1 MEWTEEQQCA
11 IHTNTRTGNILVS
24 AAAGSGKTAV
34 LVERILQKIIRNE
47 ARIDRLLVV
56 TFTEAAAA
64 EMREKIIKR
73 LSKEMDNPSN
83 SEGQIKL
90 LKHQVQLAETADIMT
105 IDAFC
110 NRVVQNNFHV
120 LGADPDVSI
129 IDSAMEE
136 ILRGEATESLFAR
149 LYKTDNEQE
158 RKAFE
163 RLIDVYASNRDEK
176 GLAKVIHFIYKFI
189 MSFADPVGWLEQAAR
204 NYRLPVMEMPAA
216 LYYEDVSR
224 GAAKRCEAQL
234 DEFIGYAKDDAL
246 IAYAKELKAVAVS
259 INNSENWDN
268 IYGIYDRLFRKKKGK
283 PKLVSAVQTQPQAN
297 STENKQEEE
306 RLRFIRRELVDRL
319 NDGITVSSSAFEE
332 TCDSD
337 MLYEEASDLVWI
349 VKEFIKEFTALKDKN
364 RVREFSDIEHMTYE
378 LFRDHED
385 IRNIYADKYDE
396 ILIDEY
402 QDTNGLQDAIFNMIS
417 HNNIFMVGDLK
428 QSIYRFRGGDPYIFR
443 DKSDKYMTGESE
455 GKKLVLSQNFRSR
468 IEILNSVNDVFG
480 CIMSREAGD
489 VEYTGKERIVRIN
502 DYYPKPEADL
512 SSELHYLMVRSGA
525 EADKGM
531 EEINFTADKIK
542 ELLESGARVYDKDTG
557 QMRPIR
563 KKDIVILQN
572 SVKSNGENFVKALS
586 DRGIEAFTE
595 TESFFDRREI
605 CVMLSLI
612 SVINNS
618 LQDIPL
624 MAVMRSPIGG
634 FTEDELAR
642 IHLSGKNFDNFI
654 SAVRSFAVT
663 GGIRPKRERYIYKGH
678 KTCDTFKKHDRR
690 ILAKKCREFTE
701 NLRRWRDYVRS
712 KSVAQLIWTIYEETY
727 FYDMMGAIE
736 QGEEAQFNLRLLYE
750 RARQYENAGFKGL
763 FNFIKYIEQIEGR
776 DEDLGG
782 AKLIGENHDVVR
794 IMTIHKSKG
803 LEFPYVF
810 VCGAGKQFRNAED
823 VSVIR
828 LHKELGMGLPYIYY
842 DEHFARDTKIKET
855 IAQINKN
862 ELTAERMRLLY
873 VALTRA
879 REKLYVIA
887 SVNVKDDETEET
899 LNRVWESRLSGGKM
913 LPSDALAAKGFYDW
927 ICPAAYASPQT
938 WKFVYHDITTAAHSK
953 EREEDEEQETFEDS
967 AELRRAVYEI
977 LDYRYP
983 YSESS
988 TIPSR
993 ASVTQLKELTIERMS
1008 GEDNELDA
1016 PVYEPDSRRTA
1027 DANDMAD
1034 LMFSPLH
1041 PKPAFMREKGDKPAN
1056 EIGTLYHLVM
1066 SELKLD
1072 LIREKGAACV
1082 KDGIERLIREEKIA
1096 EEDVKY
1102 IDIDKIEAFYTS
1114 NIGKRLLSS
1123 EEIHREQPFQINIPA
1138 TEYDPSLAD
1147 EYAEEKLILQGIIDC
1162 YFKESDGYVL
1172 LDYKTDKIGNNKEVI
1187 RKKYD
1192 KQLEL
1197 YKKAIE
1203 SLTGRRVKECI
1214 LYLFDTGETA

>member
-1 MEWTEEQQCA
+1 MEWTQEQERA
-11 IHTNTRTGNILVS
+11 IHTPTGTGNILVS

-47 ARIDRLLVV
+47 AAIDRLLVV

-73 LSKEMDNPSN
+73 LTKEMDNPSN

-90 LKHQVQLAETADIMT
+90 LKRQVQLAQTADIMT

-136 ILRGEATESLFAR
+136 LLREEAMESLFAR
-149 LYKTDNEQE
+149 MYKNENTE
-158 RKAFE
+158 EHAAFE
-163 RLIDVYASNRDEK
+163 RLIDVYASNRDDK
-176 GLAKVIHFIYKFI
+176 GLAKIIHFVYKFV
-189 MSFADPVGWLEQAAR
+189 MSFADPAGWLDSAAE
-204 NYRLPVMEMPAA
+204 NYRLPVSEMPVA
-216 LYYEDVSR
+216 LYYEEVSR
-224 GAAKRCEAQL
+224 RAAARCAAKL
-234 DEFIGYAKDDAL
+234 DEFIGDAKDENL
-246 IAYAKELKAVAVS
+246 LAYARELKSVAAS
-259 INNSENWDN
+259 IRDAKDWDD
-268 IYGIYDRLFRKKKGK
+268 IYEIYDRLFKKKKGK
-283 PKLVSAVQTQPQAN
+283 PKIVSIVQTQPEAKEP
-297 STENKQEEE
+297 ENKQEQE
-306 RLRFIRRELVDRL
+306 RLRFIRQELIDSL
-319 NDGITVSSSAFEE
+319 NDGITVSRGAFEE
-332 TCDSD
+332 ACDSGL
-337 MLYEEASDLVWI
+337 LYEEASDLVWL
-349 VKEFIKEFTALKDKN
+349 VKEFMKEYAALKDKN
-364 RVREFSDIEHMTYE
+364 SVREFSDIEHMTYE
-378 LFRDHED
+378 LFHDHEG
-385 IRNIYADKYDE
+385 IRSIYSDKYDE

-443 DKSDKYMTGESE
+443 DKSDKYMMGESE
-455 GKKLVLSQNFRSR
+455 DKKLVLSQNFRSR
-468 IEILNSVNDVFG
+468 REILNSVNDVFG

-489 VEYTGKERIVRIN
+489 VEYTGTERIVRLK
-502 DYYPKPEADL
+502 DYYPKPETDL
-512 SSELHYLMVRSGA
+512 KSELHYLMVRNSA
-525 EADKGM
+525 ETDKGM
-531 EEINFTADKIK
+531 EEIRFTADKIK
-542 ELLESGARVYDKDTG
+542 ELLESGAKVYDKDTG
-557 QMRPIR
+557 QLRPIR

-572 SVKSNGENFVKALS
+572 SVKSNGEDFVKALS
-586 DRGIEAFTE
+586 DRGIDAFTE
-595 TESFFDRREI
+595 TETFFSRREI
-605 CVMLSLI
+605 NVMLSLI
-612 SVINNS
+612 SVINNAR
-618 LQDIPL
+618 QDIPL
-624 MAVMRSPIGG
+624 LAVMRSPIGG

-642 IHLSGKNFDNFI
+642 IRLSAPESDNFI
-654 SAVRSFAVT
+654 SAVRSFAAT
-663 GGIRPKRERYIYKGH
+663 GGLRLNKAKYIYKGQ
-678 KTCDTFKKHDRR
+678 KTNADLKKRDRR
-690 ILAKKCREFTE
+690 TLTKKCYAFIE
-701 NLRRWRDYVRS
+701 NLKRWRGYVRS

-763 FNFIKYIEQIEGR
+763 FNFIKYIEQIEGS

-810 VCGAGKQFRNAED
+810 VCGAGKKFRTAED
-823 VSVIR
+823 VSIIR
-828 LHKELGMGLPYIYY
+828 LHKELGIGLPYIYY
-842 DEHFARDTKIKET
+842 DEHYTRDTKIKET

-887 SVNVKDDETEET
+887 SVNTGEDVTEEA
-899 LNRVWESRLSGGKM
+899 LNDTWKSKLSYGKM
-913 LPSDALAAKGFYDW
+913 LPSVALTARGFFDW
-927 ICPAAYASPQT
+927 MCPAAYASPET
-938 WKFVYHDITTAAHSK
+938 WRLVYHDITAASQDEEPK
-953 EREEDEEQETFEDS
+953 EDEEQETFEDS
-967 AELRRAVYEI
+967 PELRKAVYEI
-977 LDYRYP
+977 LDYSYP

-1008 GEDNELDA
+1008 AEDSAPDT

-1027 DANDMAD
+1027 NANDMAD

-1066 SELKLD
+1066 SELNLD
-1072 LIREKGAACV
+1072 IIRKKGADCV
-1082 KDGIERLIREEKIA
+1082 KDGIERLVREEKIA

-1102 IDIDKIEAFYTS
+1102 IDIEKIKGFYES
-1114 NIGKRLLSS
+1114 DIGKRLLSS
-1123 EEIHREQPFQINIPA
+1123 TEIHREQPFQINIPA
-1138 TEYDPSLAD
+1138 TEYDPSLAA

-1162 YFKESDGYVL
+1162 YFKEADGYVL
-1172 LDYKTDKIGNNKEVI
+1172 LDYKTDKVRNNKEEI
-1187 RKKYD
+1187 RRKYD

-1197 YKKAIE
+1197 YKTAIE
-1203 SLTGRRVKECI
+1203 SLTGRMVKESV
-1214 LYLFDTGETA
+1214 LYLFDIGETV

>member
-1 MEWTEEQQCA
+1 MEWTEEQERA
-11 IHTNTRTGNILVS
+11 IHTLSGEGNILVS

-34 LVERILQKIIRNE
+34 LVERILRKIIRNE
-47 ARIDRLLVV
+47 TEIDRLLVV

-73 LSKEMDNPSN
+73 LTKEMDDPSN
-83 SEGQIKL
+83 NGGQIKM
-90 LKHQVQLAETADIMT
+90 LKKQVQLAQTANIMT

-110 NRVVQNNFHV
+110 NRVVQNNFHL

-136 ILRGEATESLFAR
+136 LLRDEAMESLFAR
-149 LYKTDNEQE
+149 MYKNDNEDE
-158 RKAFE
+158 HSAFE
-163 RLIDVYASNRDEK
+163 RLLDVYASNRDDK
-176 GLAKVIHFIYKFI
+176 GLAKVIHFIYKFV
-189 MSFADPVGWLEQAAR
+189 MSFADPAGWLENAAE
-204 NYRLPVMEMPAA
+204 NYSLPAYKMPVA
-216 LYYEDVSR
+216 LYYERVSR
-224 GAAKRCEAQL
+224 SAAARCAEKL
-234 DEFIGYAKDDAL
+234 DGFIGDAADKKL
-246 IAYAKELKAVAVS
+246 IEYAKELKAVAVS
-259 INNSENWDN
+259 VRDAEDWDD
-268 IYGIYDRLFRKKKGK
+268 IYNVYDRLFKSKKGK
-283 PKLVSAVQTQPQAN
+283 RKLVSVVQTPPEAN
-297 STENKQEEE
+297 GPDSKPEED
-306 RLRFIRRELVDRL
+306 RLGFIRKELIDRL
-319 NDGITVSSSAFEE
+319 NDGITVSRGAFEE
-332 TCDSD
+332 ACDSGL
-337 MLYEEASDLVWI
+337 LYEEARDLVWI
-349 VKEFIKEFTALKDKN
+349 VKEFMREYAALKDRN
-364 RVREFSDIEHMTYE
+364 SVREFSDIEHMTYE

-385 IRNIYADKYDE
+385 IRNIYAAKYDE

-443 DKSDKYMTGESE
+443 DKSDKYMTGETAD
-455 GKKLVLSQNFRSR
+455 KKLVLSQNFRSR
-468 IEILNSVNDVFG
+468 REILNSVNDVFG

-489 VEYTGKERIVRIN
+489 VEYTGTEKIVRSK
-502 DYYPKPEADL
+502 DYYPLPETDL
-512 SSELHYLMVRSGA
+512 KSELHYLMVRSSA
-525 EADKGM
+525 ETDKGM
-531 EEINFTADKIK
+531 EEILFTADKIK

-557 QMRPIR
+557 KLRPIR

-572 SVKSNGENFVKALS
+572 SVKSNGEDFVKALS
-586 DRGIEAFTE
+586 DRGIAAFTE
-595 TESFFDRREI
+595 TETFFSRREI
-605 CVMLSLI
+605 NVMLSLI

-618 LQDIPL
+618 RQDIPL
-624 MAVMRSPIGG
+624 LAVMRSPIGG

-642 IHLSGKNFDNFI
+642 IRLAGSDFDNFI
-654 SAVRSFAVT
+654 SAVRSFAAK
-663 GGIRPKRERYIYKGH
+663 GGQRLNKGKYIYKGQ
-678 KTCDTFKKHDRR
+678 KTYADLKKHDRR
-690 ILAKKCREFTE
+690 SLAKKCYAFTE
-701 NLRRWRDYVRS
+701 NLKRWRGYVRS

-763 FNFIKYIEQIEGR
+763 FNFIKYIEQIEGH

-810 VCGAGKQFRNAED
+810 VCGAGKKFRTAED
-823 VSVIR
+823 VSIIR
-828 LHKELGMGLPYIYY
+828 LHKELGIGLPYIYY
-842 DEHFARDTKIKET
+842 DKHYTRDTKIKET
-855 IAQINKN
+855 IAQVNKN

-887 SVNVKDDETEET
+887 SVNTGEEVTEEA
-899 LNRVWESRLSGGKM
+899 LDIAWSSKLSGGKM
-913 LPSDALAAKGFYDW
+913 LPSVALTAKGFYDW
-927 ICPAAYASPQT
+927 ICPAAYASPET
-938 WKFVYHDITTAAHSK
+938 WKLVYHNITSTAEEAETEK
-953 EREEDEEQETFEDS
+953 EEERETFEDS
-967 AELRRAVYEI
+967 PELRRAVYDI

-1008 GEDNELDA
+1008 GEDNDDT
-1016 PVYEPDSRRTA
+1016 VYEPDSRRTA

-1066 SELKLD
+1066 SELNLD
-1072 LIREKGAACV
+1072 IIRKKGADRV
-1082 KDGIERLIREEKIA
+1082 KDGIERLIREDKITV
-1096 EEDVKY
+1096 EDVKY
-1102 IDIDKIEAFYTS
+1102 IDIEKLKGFYES
-1114 NIGKRLLSS
+1114 DIGKRLLASP
-1123 EEIHREQPFQINIPA
+1123 EIHREQPFQINIPA
-1138 TEYDPSLAD
+1138 TEYDPSLSE

-1162 YFKESDGYVL
+1162 YFKEPDGYVL
-1172 LDYKTDKIGNNKEVI
+1172 LDYKTDKVRNNKKEI
-1187 RKKYD
+1187 RRKYD

-1203 SLTGRRVKECI
+1203 SLTGRTVKESM
-1214 LYLFDTGETA
+1214 LYLFDIGETI